1 MIILFGL
8 APIIVAIFKY
18 FSQKRKIEAEVEKIK
33 LENKI
38 TKEITYG
45 KLKAKSRHENIKD
58 KIQIFQELIALE
70 EKMKSG
76 GKLTADD
83 QKRKEVLEMLKKELT
98 TSFAEPE
105 KEPVVEPVKKI
116 SVNKKVSKLQ

>member
-8 APIIVAIFKY
+8 APIIVVIFNY
-18 FSQKRKIEAEVEKIK
+18 FSQKRKLEAEVEKIK

-58 KIQIFQELIALE
+58 KIQIFQELVALE

-83 QKRKEVLEMLKKELT
+83 QKRKEVLEMLKKELVRNSIAGEIT
-98 TSFAEPE
+98 RKSSEMFITS
-105 KEPVVEPVKKI
+105 
-116 SVNKKVSKLQ
+116 